1 MRARAAAWAPSMG
14 FRAGPDPLACLR
26 RAAGMKL
33 FFRFTVLKVGQ
44 RDLYRGKCIYLVR
57 PADLGQ
63 PRAAWLDL
71 GRPRRSV
78 SARCVAR

>member
-1 MRARAAAWAPSMG
+1 MG
-14 FRAGPDPLACLR
+14 SRAGPDPLAYLR

-44 RDLYRGKCIYLVR
+44 HDLYRGKCIYLVR

-78 SARCVAR
+78 SARCVAH